1 MDRNELIVRLAV
13 ADWGNPRNA
22 APVPHVWIGEI
33 ARYADAVMSV
43 LTPATV
49 APPAGKYEPRVGD
62 VVIGLFTDNGLAR
75 VDSTEPLRWSSWF
88 NGKWHSD
95 CEFDLVSGVRL
106 ATPSELAA
114 AGLAVPPPAPTPAP
128 EAKRPTHVR
137 ITGPSDAWN
146 VTIGKVYPVTA
157 WDKDGC
163 PAIENDTGSMWW
175 LPDPDDD
182 DFAASW
188 PSWEPCDPP
197 AVAAPADRAMTEAL
211 EGLITAASWVMDLLK
226 THGPSIVP
234 HLLDTDDNAGERLRS
249 ALTAARALVKPAKAW
264 E

>member
-137 ITGPSDAWN
+137 
-146 VTIGKVYPVTA
+146 VTRLAHNDRPATVGKVYEVVR
-157 WDKDGC
+157 WNYDGSPDVIGDNGSDLSLSKPDGSDEEVW
-163 PAIENDTGSMWW
+163 PA
-175 LPDPDDD
+175 
-182 DFAASW
+182 
-188 PSWEPCDPP
+188 WEPAPCPP
-197 AVAAPADRAMTEAL
+197 PVAGSARYDVLAIKNAILCECPFDVRRKDLEDYHAMA
-211 EGLITAASWVMDLLK
+211 I
-226 THGPSIVP
+226 
-234 HLLDTDDNAGERLRS
+234 
-249 ALTAARALVKPAKAW
+249 AKAVIAVLP
-264 E
+264 EVRP